1 MCTPAVQ
8 VDENQAG
15 DTSSTRHNTRTG
27 KLAFSA
33 KINVNRHAFSLAR
46 KAVVFLDVALHAQ
59 RSDFPPETGEL
70 FSLLGRHTPALA
82 TINLGLPHP
91 TSKRGPVRRR
101 CCHGDVCMGKS
112 SR

>member
-33 KINVNRHAFSLAR
+33 TINVNLTRASGKEGR
-46 KAVVFLDVALHAQ
+46 RFLDVALHAQ